1 MSLPN
6 IQAAYLT
13 KTILL
18 PIANKKVKIR
28 PFLAKEEKL
37 MLMMKES
44 QNQAEVADIICSVM
58 DAITFGAIDTKTLSA
73 PDAEVLFLA
82 ARCLSKGETSEVT
95 YICRNKVPDE
105 NSKEEGAT
113 RSCNTPVPMV
123 IHLDDVKL
131 VTPKDH
137 TKSVRISD
145 TPFAI
150 NFRYPTISD
159 SYKNTDNEEDSF
171 KAVANL
177 IESVSNVDD
186 GVIYED
192 FTPEELNEFLDNLP
206 FGFLGEVA
214 SQFLTT
220 IPALSKTIKF
230 KCPSCKH
237 EEEIVIKGLTNFF

>member
-6 IQAAYLT
+6 IQTAYLT
-13 KTILL
+13 KTVLL

-44 QNQAEVADIICSVM
+44 QNQSEVADIICSVM
-58 DAITFGAIDTKTLSA
+58 DAITFGTLDTKSLSA

-95 YICRNKVPDE
+95 YICRAKVPDE
-105 NSKEEGAT
+105 NGEPGAMKT
-113 RSCNTPVPMV
+113 CNTPVPMV
-123 IHLDDVKL
+123 IQLDDVKL
-131 VTPKDH
+131 VTPEGH
-137 TKSVRISD
+137 TKSVRISG

-159 SYKNTDNEEDSF
+159 SYKQTDAEEDPF
-171 KAVANL
+171 KSIASL

-192 FTPEELNEFLDNLP
+192 FTPEELSEFLDNLP

-230 KCPSCKH
+230 KCHSCGH
-237 EEEIVIKGLTNFF
+237 EEEIVVKGLTNFF

>member
-6 IQAAYLT
+6 IQTAYLT
-13 KTILL
+13 KTVLL

-44 QNQAEVADIICSVM
+44 QNQAEVADIICNVM
-58 DAITFGAIDTKTLSA
+58 DAITFGAIDTKSLSA

-95 YICRNKVPDE
+95 YICRARVPDE
-105 NSKEEGAT
+105 NSKEPGAT

-131 VTPKDH
+131 VTPESH
-137 TKSVRISD
+137 TKSVKISG

-150 NFRYPTISD
+150 NFRYPTIAD
-159 SYKNTDNEEDSF
+159 SYQVTDDEDDMF
-171 KAVANL
+171 KVVSKL

-192 FTPEELNEFLDNLP
+192 FTKEELAEFLDNLP
-206 FGFLGEVA
+206 FGFLAEVA
-214 SQFLTT
+214 NQFLTS
-220 IPALSKTIKF
+220 IPALSKKIKF
-230 KCPSCKH
+230 KCPSCGH
-237 EEEIVIKGLTNFF
+237 EEEIEIKGLTNFF